1 MGRRG
6 NGSMYTKKTEVHMFV
21 HKPDWL
27 YEGIRTPFA
36 SSWRLK
42 AYLLQYFSS
51 FQIYLS
57 KYSCAPT

>member
-1 MGRRG
+1 MVISCDAEVRVRSRMGRRG

-36 SSWRLK
+36 SSG
-42 AYLLQYFSS
+42 
-51 FQIYLS
+51 
-57 KYSCAPT
+57 